1 MTRTIAIDSQRV
13 KIVGRCEELLWTGK
27 FAVESNDVATKFRN
41 AGAGTPKKAP
51 GVRKTP
57 FEFFTDFRSSRK
69 ARLPKK
75 IFLGKAESLY
85 HDYCE
90 CERLEG
96 IELEK
101 LALSNQWLLNWCKES

>member
-1 MTRTIAIDSQRV
+1 MTRIIAINSQRV
-13 KIVGRCEELLWTGK
+13 KLLGRCEELLRTGK

-41 AGAGTPKKAP
+41 AGAGAPKKAP

-57 FEFFTDFRSSRK
+57 FEFFIDFRSSLK

-85 HDYCE
+85 YDYCE
-90 CERLEG
+90 WESLEG
-96 IELEK
+96 VEPEK